1 MDFDCKSRMWINLS
15 FLLLIFSFVST
26 ESKILKTKS
35 QDKFVAAV
43 YEHKPITAL
52 PICYEMG
59 EYDKI
64 FIWSEDVTDKIWCFS
79 TKIIAGGSC
88 KYGEGGQ
95 C

>member
-1 MDFDCKSRMWINLS
+1 MLDFDCKSRMWISLS

-26 ESKILKTKS
+26 ESKILKTNS

-64 FIWSEDVTDKIWCFS
+64 FEVKMSL
-79 TKIIAGGSC
+79 TKYDALVPRS
-88 KYGEGGQ
+88 
-95 C
+95 